1 MNLHQQERQAAARAL
16 DEAIDQLQTVL
27 QSDEPLA
34 PADIAPQPQ
43 ANQAEPKA
51 TSFDL
56 SSFEQAAADIEQF
69 IQAKT
74 QREA

>member
-43 ANQAEPKA
+43 AEPKA

-69 IQAKT
+69 IQSKA